1 VLSNPTVRGITC
13 CLRWGN
19 VFHTRDTWHMM
30 TFTYSANVHSSSRKR
45 IDVALRSQ
53 EENEKHEDGK
63 AMLEAHNTIELC

>member
-1 VLSNPTVRGITC
+1 
-13 CLRWGN
+13 
-19 VFHTRDTWHMM
+19 MM